1 MRKQSYLKYYFLL
14 NGFEKIKSFS
24 ICTFITKS
32 TEDDINFKYLNMLE
46 KLENLILKNI
56 TFISLV
62 FIIII
67 FMFDLITSNYF
78 KQYNSLS
85 TSQTITFIWTILAFL
100 YWYKK
105 YERDKELENIDK
117 YVLWEL
123 KLENIDNIIKWKIAY
138 VNYNRWYI
146 SLLLWEIIENNNI
159 KIFYNFLK
167 ENLTFDTH
175 EEFINNSENFSSK
188 LSNIFIFHW
197 KNWFMDYMLKIL
209 NDLYDEW
216 KKNIENEKLNS
227 TDIEIN
233 FNDNLKVII
242 DAINKTNNIL
252 EIK

>member
-1 MRKQSYLKYYFLL
+1 
-14 NGFEKIKSFS
+14 
-24 ICTFITKS
+24 
-32 TEDDINFKYLNMLE
+32 MLE
-46 KLENLILKNI
+46 KLENLLLKNI
-56 TFISLV
+56 TILSLV

-67 FMFDLITSNYF
+67 LLLDLIPFFYF
-78 KQYNSLS
+78 KQYNFLS
-85 TSQTITFIWTILAFL
+85 TSQTITFIWAILAFL

-123 KLENIDNIIKWKIAY
+123 KLENIDNIITWKIAY

-167 ENLTFDTH
+167 ENLTFDTSG
-175 EEFINNSENFSSK
+175 EFINKSEIFSIK

-197 KNWFMDYMLKIL
+197 ENWFWDYMLKIL
-209 NDLYDEW
+209 NDLYNDW
-216 KKNIENEKLNS
+216 KKNIENGKLNS
-227 TDIEIN
+227 TEFEIN
-233 FNDNLKVII
+233 FNKNLKILI
-242 DAINKTNNIL
+242 DAIIKTNNIL